1 MPWLPNGEHWRR
13 PIKWFKHMADASN
26 DDFMEELEE
35 KFGLEGY
42 ARWWKT
48 LEIIAKSMD
57 KNPAFPGAIHTV
69 DKWCQFLKCKR
80 KVLLSFL
87 EHSGNKS
94 KMKWK
99 QNENI
104 ITIEIPNILKLRDE
118 YYRKSGHTP
127 EHSAPE
133 AEANK
138 DKELNTTPLPPNEDS
153 EMQEKIEIPKHNL
166 KPKKKEL
173 NNIDFDAAAA
183 ACCSI
188 IQRRLLAPSDAL
200 LLKQWLTHYDFHGF
214 IMPIIAEKAVRH
226 QNNHFGKAPASL
238 QYFKDAI
245 EEAGRAAP

>member
-1 MPWLPNGEHWRR
+1 MKWL
-13 PIKWFKHMADASN
+13 KHMADAS
-26 DDFMEELEE
+26 DDEFMEELEE

-48 LEIIAKSMD
+48 LEIIAKAMD
-57 KNPAFPGAIHTV
+57 KNPAFPGAVHTV

-99 QNENI
+99 QNDNI

-118 YYRKSGHTP
+118 YYRKSGHAP

-133 AEANK
+133 AEADTEERLK
-138 DKELNTTPLPPNEDS
+138 TTPLPPEPENL
-153 EMQEKIEIPKHNL
+153 EMALIEVPKHNL
-166 KPKKKEL
+166 PPVKKGF
-173 NNIDFDAAAA
+173 NNFDFDAAAA

-188 IQRRLLAPSDAL
+188 LQRRILTPSDAQL
-200 LLKQWLTHYDFHGF
+200 LRVWGSLYDFKLF
-214 IMPIIAEKAVRH
+214 VLPILADKAVRH
-226 QNNHFGKAPASL
+226 QRSNHGKSPASL
-238 QYFKDAI
+238 QYFSAAI
-245 EEAGRAAP
+245 DEIAGNPP